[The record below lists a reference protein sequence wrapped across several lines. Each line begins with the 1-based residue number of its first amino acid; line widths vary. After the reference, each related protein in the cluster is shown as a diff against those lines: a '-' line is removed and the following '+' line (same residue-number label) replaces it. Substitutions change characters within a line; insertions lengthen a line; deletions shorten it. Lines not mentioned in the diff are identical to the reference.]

1 MTRINKDCVINY
13 TTEPS
18 PRVVPRRLYK
28 AHNYIMDNSTVTKRI
43 EEDKELLLEQLRNH
57 GIVELACQKSE
68 IGRSTYYRYR
78 QQDPEFA
85 QKADDAL
92 REGTSLMNDMAE
104 SYLLSAIRNKN
115 MSAISLWLKAHHPA
129 YSSKI
134 EITGSIKHLKEEL
147 TVEQQKVVEEALR
160 LASII
165 TKENINQMN
174 SDD

>member
-1 MTRINKDCVINY
+1 MEK
-13 TTEPS
+13 E
-18 PRVVPRRLYK
+18 L
-28 AHNYIMDNSTVTKRI
+28 STVDKRI
-43 EEDKELLLEQLRNH
+43 IQDKELLLESLSAH
-57 GIVELACQKSE
+57 GVVELACQKSE

-92 REGTSLMNDMAE
+92 REGTFLMNDMAE

-129 YSSKI
+129 YSSKL
-134 EITGSIKHLKEEL
+134 EITGSIKHIKEEL

-165 TKENINQMN
+165 TKENIDQIKNN
-174 SDD
+174 D